1 MKFFKKHMKESI
13 FLSLFLVIIFTC
25 LITFLIMWFGGN
37 GDKYGTRLAGIKDVP
52 LSNSYLNEISS
63 VVKEEKIVSTTTI
76 DLEGRLVN
84 VIINVKDD
92 TTIDDAKDLSGI
104 VKDNFT
110 KDELAFYDIQI
121 FLVDSGTNKESSYPI
136 IGYKHKTSDV
146 FVWSNT

>member
-13 FLSLFLVIIFTC
+13 FLTVFLVIIFTC

-37 GDKYGTRLAGIKDVP
+37 GDKYGTRLEGIKEVP
-52 LSNSYLNEISS
+52 LSDSYLNEISS
-63 VVKEEKIVSTTTI
+63 AVKDEKTVSKATI
-76 DLEGRLVN
+76 DVEGRLVN
-84 VIINVKDD
+84 IIITVKDD
-92 TTIDDAKDLSGI
+92 TTLDDAKKLSGI

-121 FLVDSGTNKESSYPI
+121 FLVDSGANKESNYPI
-136 IGYKHKTSDV
+136 IGYKHKTSDD